1 MLGNNRAMFS
11 KSQNMSS
18 TSLTTGVA
26 LITLISEAK
35 PTDNLESGM
44 SVGDDWLTKYFTPG
58 T

>member
-1 MLGNNRAMFS
+1 
-11 KSQNMSS
+11 MSS